1 MSVLVLF
8 FLLAVVGLVVVAGV
22 VVGAVA
28 LARRSQAQFAA
39 ANELVPGTPSAA
51 PASWA
56 GAHSPEALLHRRL
69 VAALSG
75 LRTVEAATGGSLDA
89 GGIDL
94 RVQLELRADDLDRRL
109 VAAAALPPTARQPAL
124 AVLASSVGTV
134 EDVAGALGQRLA
146 VGGATPD
153 APALETLGQ
162 QLRALDAPPA

>member
-1 MSVLVLF
+1 MSVLTLF
-8 FLLAVVGLVVVAGV
+8 FLLALVGLLLVAGV
-22 VVGAVA
+22 VAGAVA

-56 GAHSPEALLHRRL
+56 GAHSPQALLHRRL
-69 VAALSG
+69 VAALRG
-75 LRTVEAATGGSLDA
+75 LRTAEAASGGSLDA

-109 VAAAALPPTARQPAL
+109 VAASVLPPTTREQAL
-124 AVLASSVGTV
+124 AVLSTAVRTV

-146 VGGATPD
+146 VGGASPD

>member
-8 FLLAVVGLVVVAGV
+8 FLLAIVGLVVVAGIV
-22 VVGAVA
+22 AGAVA
-28 LARRSQAQFAA
+28 LARRSQSQFAA

-69 VAALSG
+69 VAALRG
-75 LRTVEAATGGSLDA
+75 LRSAEAASGGSVDA
-89 GGIDL
+89 GGVDL
-94 RVQLELRADDLDRRL
+94 RVQLALRADDLDRRL
-109 VAAAALPPTARQPAL
+109 VAAAALLPAAREPAL
-124 AVLASSVGTV
+124 AALATSVRTV
-134 EDVAGALGQRLA
+134 EEVAGALGQRLA
-146 VGGATPD
+146 VGGASPD